1 MYELSLLERYELLQE
16 KLGDKKEVLKE
27 KEISKR
33 TLEQEF
39 ERFARNIEDKE
50 EQIQV
55 KMMASSV
62 IKRLVDDRTEVAYT
76 KIEEV
81 LNWALSQ
88 VPLKQRYQI
97 RINDFEDKRFGRGV
111 TFDLVDIDT
120 KRVRSIKNQTGTAIS
135 QIVSFLL
142 SVVIIAISGSS
153 RVMVLDERFSGLDD
167 EESIKNFSDILQAL
181 SENEGFQFHI
191 VEQNRDIASNED
203 INVIALDLV
212 ENSKDRGLEIVGNE
226 L

>member
-1 MYELSLLERYELLQE
+1 MSLVERYELLQD
-16 KLGDKKEVLKE
+16 KLGDKKELLKE

-142 SVVIIAISGSS
+142 SVVIIAMSGSS

-212 ENSKDRGLEIVGNE
+212 ENNKDRGLEIVGND

>member
-1 MYELSLLERYELLQE
+1 MSLVERFELLQD
-16 KLGDKKEVLKE
+16 KLGDKKELLKE

-50 EQIQV
+50 EQIEV

-142 SVVIIAISGSS
+142 SVVIIAMSGSS

>member
-1 MYELSLLERYELLQE
+1 MSLVERYELLQD
-16 KLGDKKEVLKE
+16 KLGDKKELLKE

-142 SVVIIAISGSS
+142 SVVIIAMSGSS

>member
-1 MYELSLLERYELLQE
+1 MSLLERYELLQE

-33 TLEQEF
+33 TLEREF
-39 ERFARNIEDKE
+39 ERFARNIEEKE

-62 IKRLVDDRTEVAYT
+62 IKNLVDDRTEVAYT

-142 SVVIIAISGSS
+142 SVVIIAMSGSS